1 MAYITKRGDYQWQA
15 QVRRKGYKP
24 QNKTFESKKEA
35 EAWAKVIESEMV
47 RGVFV
52 SRTEIE
58 RLTLGEALERYVQE
72 VTPKK
77 RASARE
83 RARILRLME
92 HPLALRT
99 IASLESSDFSKYR
112 DEREKVVKENT
123 VRLELAIFSL

>member
-1 MAYITKRGDYQWQA
+1 MAYITKRGEHQWQA

-52 SRTEIE
+52 SRAEIE
-58 RLTLGEALERYVQE
+58 RLTLGEALERYLKE
-72 VTPKK
+72 VTPTK

-83 RARILRLME
+83 RARILRLKE
-92 HPLALRT
+92 HPISLRT
-99 IASLESSDFSKYR
+99 IASLEASDFTAYR
-112 DEREKVVKENT
+112 DERLKVVKKNT
-123 VRLELAIFSL
+123 VRLELAC